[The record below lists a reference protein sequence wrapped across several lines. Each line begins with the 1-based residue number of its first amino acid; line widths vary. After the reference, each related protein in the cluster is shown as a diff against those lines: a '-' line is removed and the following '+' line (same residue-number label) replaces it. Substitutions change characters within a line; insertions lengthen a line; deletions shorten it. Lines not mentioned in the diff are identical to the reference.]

1 MTALLTRT
9 GTGGRHPNT
18 SALGHSVGLLQ
29 DVLDPREAAI
39 PSTALAQWQH
49 EPWFPATLV
58 PLKVQKSGGFRGPG
72 SSLFVLYGGNIS
84 LRCLQ
89 SLFYDLSSWINPG
102 EPHFVPKEIRLS

>member
-1 MTALLTRT
+1 MMLTALLTRT

-18 SALGHSVGLLQ
+18 SALGHSVALLQ

-39 PSTALAQWQH
+39 PSTALAQRQH

-58 PLKVQKSGGFRGPG
+58 HLKVQKSGGFRGPG
-72 SSLFVLYGGNIS
+72 SSLFILYGGIIS

-89 SLFYDLSSWINPG
+89 SLYFMIFLVG
-102 EPHFVPKEIRLS
+102 

>member
-1 MTALLTRT
+1 MMLDCFIDPD
-9 GTGGRHPNT
+9 RHRGQT
-18 SALGHSVGLLQ
+18 SQHQLGHSVGLLQ

-39 PSTALAQWQH
+39 PSTALAQRQH

-72 SSLFVLYGGNIS
+72 SSLFILYGGIIS

-89 SLFYDLSSWINPG
+89 SLYFMIFLVG
-102 EPHFVPKEIRLS
+102 

>member
-1 MTALLTRT
+1 M
-9 GTGGRHPNT
+9 T

-58 PLKVQKSGGFRGPG
+58 PLKVQKNGGFRGPG
-72 SSLFVLYGGNIS
+72 SSLFVLYGGKIS
-84 LRCLQ
+84 LRCSQ
-89 SLFYDLSSWINPG
+89 SLYFMIFLVG
-102 EPHFVPKEIRLS
+102 